1 MKIDRM
7 SLAPFVRRSAVSS
20 VSILLVDLTIYA
32 AMIYG
37 TATAES
43 AGLRLLFSLGAG
55 VMIGLLAIVGHDAG
69 HQTFGISK
77 TLNRVCGTVAF
88 LPALHPLSL
97 WEHHHNRVHHRF
109 TAQIGLDNAFS
120 PMTVEEF
127 RAAPRW
133 LQLRYR
139 FLRSAWGQPFSYL
152 MDVWAVDIFTPF
164 LKDSTTLTR
173 RNWFDLIVVYLY
185 VPVFLTAATALS
197 LPAANG
203 DLAWAFLNA
212 FLFSFFI
219 PFMIWNGLIAF
230 MAIVQHTSPETKW
243 VMPTGQ
249 PSTVTQALAGTVHI
263 VLPEFID
270 WMFHRVMH
278 HQAHHVNVGVPF
290 QHLVEAQKS
299 VAAANDGRL
308 VAAWSVSYHMELT
321 RRCKL
326 YDPHTASWK
335 TFEDALAPAR
345 TLERAA

>member
-20 VSILLVDLTIYA
+20 VSILLIDLIFYA
-32 AMIYG
+32 AMVYG
-37 TATAES
+37 TATAEN

-55 VMIGLLAIVGHDAG
+55 VMTGLLAIVGHDAG

-77 TLNRVCGTVAF
+77 TLNRICGTIAF

-120 PMTVEEF
+120 PMTVEEYL
-127 RAAPRW
+127 AAPRW
-133 LQLRYR
+133 QQLKYR

-152 MDVWAVDIFTPF
+152 LDVWAIDIFTPF
-164 LKDSTTLTR
+164 LKDSTTLSR
-173 RNWFDLIVVYLY
+173 RNWFDLAVVYTYL
-185 VPVFLTAATALS
+185 PVFLTITTVLS

-203 DLAWAFLNA
+203 NLTWAFLNA

-219 PFMIWNGLIAF
+219 PFMIWNALIAF
-230 MAIVQHTSPETKW
+230 MAIVQHTSPEAKW
-243 VMPTGQ
+243 VAPTGQ
-249 PSTVTQALAGTVHI
+249 PSTVAQALAGTVHI

-299 VAAANDGRL
+299 VSSANDGKL
-308 VAAWSVSYHMELT
+308 VAAWSIRYHLELT

-326 YDPHTASWK
+326 FDPQTASWM
-335 TFEDALAPAR
+335 TFEEALTPTRA
-345 TLERAA
+345 LERAA